1 MSSLDALELDL
12 RRLPHVAY
20 VGMLPRDGTMIV
32 QLVVLGS
39 PDPAEVRLRA
49 EQLCRVHLDVP
60 FAVEIAGGGRPARVQ
75 VVGVEVTGTPDDPRL
90 KVELAFEGQR
100 TTGEAPTADPTGAA
114 RATFEALKNLG
125 AAVPFDIQAAALF
138 QHELGEGVMV
148 ILGSPDAGGRY
159 GVAAGPTVEQ
169 AAVRATLH
177 ALNRYLAAQTLPA

>member
-1 MSSLDALELDL
+1 MSLDALELEL

-20 VGMLPRDGTMIV
+20 VGMLERDGSMIV
-32 QLVVLGS
+32 QLLLLGS
-39 PDPAEVRLRA
+39 PDVAEVRMRA

-75 VVGVEVTGTPDDPRL
+75 VVGVEVTGDEVGSARVR
-90 KVELAFEGQR
+90 VELAFEGHR
-100 TTGEAPTADPTGAA
+100 TVGESGSADPTGAA
-114 RATFEALKNLG
+114 EATFAALRGLG
-125 AAVPFDIQAAALF
+125 AAVPFDVEAAALF
-138 QHELGEGVMV
+138 EHGLGEGVVV
-148 ILGSPDAGGRY
+148 ILGSRECGGRY